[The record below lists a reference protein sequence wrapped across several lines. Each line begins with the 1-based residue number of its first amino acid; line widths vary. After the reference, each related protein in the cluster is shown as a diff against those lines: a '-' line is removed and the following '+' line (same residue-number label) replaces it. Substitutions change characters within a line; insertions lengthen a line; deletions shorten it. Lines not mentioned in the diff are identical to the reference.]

1 MNAIEEL
8 QIYADYED
16 TELSEYWNL
25 LIQLAENSLT
35 DDDIGK
41 MARKAVKQQ
50 LEWVISNTEWIE
62 EEVTT
67 TIKRLKWHGE

>member
-8 QIYADYED
+8 QIYADYEG